1 MIGSRGR
8 AGARAMARCVML
20 AALAVMATPA
30 AAYPPAVE
38 EACKDDYFRFCALY
52 PLESASLRL
61 CMESKA
67 KELSKSC
74 SKALIDAGYVDR
86 RRLKR

>member
-1 MIGSRGR
+1 MIGTYVRTGAKAAVRG
-8 AGARAMARCVML
+8 MVL
-20 AALAVMATPA
+20 AALAVVATPA

-38 EACKDDYFRFCALY
+38 EACKDDYFRFCSLY

-67 KELSKSC
+67 KELSKTC